1 VKNSN
6 YKNMKMNIS
15 KYTMGFT
22 LSALLATAVQT
33 NAADSSAANPALPVL
48 SAVTQAELPAKASE
62 LVAQATD
69 KTRQQTTIQVVSAA
83 VGLNPA
89 AAPAIVGS
97 IAQSS
102 PEMASVAAATAV
114 SLVPNQVEAI
124 ARAAAAAAPTKA
136 GQIVQAICRVL
147 PTEYKSV
154 AEAVA
159 EVVPGAGK
167 EILAGV
173 SAAIP
178 VLQDSINKVLASN
191 EGNVLSVS
199 SVLDTLK
206 PSDQPLMASSG
217 SPGLT
222 PIAFDAPTFAAP
234 TYGTPYVPPTA
245 GHTNVDSNTGGK
257 VPSGGRNYSKP

>member
-1 VKNSN
+1 
-6 YKNMKMNIS
+6 MNIS

-173 SAAIP
+173 SAAMP

>member
-1 VKNSN
+1 
-6 YKNMKMNIS
+6 MKMNIS

-62 LVAQATD
+62 LVVQASD
-69 KTRQQTTIQVVSAA
+69 KSRQQTTIEVVSAA

-114 SLVPNQVEAI
+114 GLVPNQVEAI
-124 ARAAAAAAPTKA
+124 ARAAAAAAPAKA
-136 GQIVQAICRVL
+136 GQIVQAICSVL
-147 PTEYKSV
+147 PKEYKAV

-159 EVVPGAGK
+159 EVVPGAGR

-178 VLQDSINKVLASN
+178 ALQDSINKVLASN
-191 EGNVLSVS
+191 AGSIPSVS
-199 SVLDTLK
+199 SVLDPLK
-206 PSDQPLMASSG
+206 PSVQLAMTSS
-217 SPGLT
+217 GLT
-222 PIAFDAPTFAAP
+222 PITFDPPTIAPVSF
-234 TYGTPYVPPTA
+234 GGPYVPPTT
-245 GHTNVDSNTGGK
+245 GHTNTDSNTGGK
-257 VPSGGRNYSKP
+257 VPTGGRNYSKP

>member
-62 LVAQATD
+62 LVVQASD

-114 SLVPNQVEAI
+114 SWVPNQAEAI

-147 PTEYKSV
+147 PDQYKTI

-159 EVVPGAGK
+159 EVVPGAGR

-173 SAAIP
+173 SAAMP
-178 VLQDSINKVLASN
+178 SLQDSINKVLASN
-191 EGNVLSVS
+191 GSIPSVA
-199 SVLDTLK
+199 SVLDPLK
-206 PSDQPLMASSG
+206 PSAQFAMTTPS
-217 SPGLT
+217 GLT
-222 PIAFDAPTFAAP
+222 PIAFDSPTFAGP
-234 TYGTPYVPPTA
+234 TYGNPYVTPPV
-245 GHTNVDSNTGGK
+245 GHTNFDANTNNTVPAGK
-257 VPSGGRNYSKP
+257 RNYAKP

>member
-33 NAADSSAANPALPVL
+33 NAADTSAANPALPVL

-62 LVAQATD
+62 LVVQASD
-69 KTRQQTTIQVVSAA
+69 KSRQQTTIEVVSAA

-97 IAQSS
+97 IAQSL

-114 SLVPNQVEAI
+114 GLVPNQVDAI
-124 ARAAAAAAPTKA
+124 ARAAAAAAPAKA
-136 GQIVQAICRVL
+136 GQIVQAICSVL
-147 PTEYKSV
+147 PKEYKAV

-159 EVVPGAGK
+159 EVVPGAGR

-178 VLQDSINKVLASN
+178 GLQDSINKVLASN
-191 EGNVLSVS
+191 GGNIPSVS
-199 SVLDTLK
+199 SVLDPLK
-206 PSDQPLMASSG
+206 PSAQLAMTSS
-217 SPGLT
+217 GLT
-222 PIAFDAPTFAAP
+222 PIAFDSPTFAGP
-234 TYGTPYVPPTA
+234 TYSTPYVAPPAT
-245 GHTNVDSNTGGK
+245 HTNIDSNTGGK
-257 VPSGGRNYSKP
+257 VPTGGRNYSKP

>member
-1 VKNSN
+1 
-6 YKNMKMNIS
+6 
-15 KYTMGFT
+15 MGFT